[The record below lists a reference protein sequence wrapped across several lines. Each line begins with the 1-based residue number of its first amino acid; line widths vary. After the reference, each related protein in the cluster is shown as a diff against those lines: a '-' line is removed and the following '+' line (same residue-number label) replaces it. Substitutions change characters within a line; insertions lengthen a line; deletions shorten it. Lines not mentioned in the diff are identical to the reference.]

1 MAIIDLGSGTEI
13 LTDPDEDLKMQEMMR
28 DMVDSQSKSVP
39 EILMNLIRSGG
50 YKPVPTT
57 GVYDESIQ
65 RCCCETYSGCC
76 GYDPRK

>member
-28 DMVDSQSKSVP
+28 GMIDSH
-39 EILMNLIRSGG
+39 
-50 YKPVPTT
+50 

-65 RCCCETYSGCC
+65 RCCCETYNGPIFGCGCC